1 MAYGDKIAEVN
12 ENNTAVA
19 GPKNRM
25 QEGEKNVTI
34 NGEVTPTDL
43 NLSSTQRLLRKE
55 FAVYPNPT
63 NGLVNLD
70 LAQYDGKNVAVQV
83 LNSVGQ
89 QVYNLPIKEVT
100 NQTYS
105 VDMQNYPTGI
115 YLVKVTSNG
124 VETISRKIMKQ

>member
-1 MAYGDKIAEVN
+1 
-12 ENNTAVA
+12 
-19 GPKNRM
+19 
-25 QEGEKNVTI
+25 
-34 NGEVTPTDL
+34 
-43 NLSSTQRLLRKE
+43 LRKE

-105 VDMQNYPTGI
+105 VDLQNYPTGI
-115 YLVKVTSNG
+115 YLVKITSNG